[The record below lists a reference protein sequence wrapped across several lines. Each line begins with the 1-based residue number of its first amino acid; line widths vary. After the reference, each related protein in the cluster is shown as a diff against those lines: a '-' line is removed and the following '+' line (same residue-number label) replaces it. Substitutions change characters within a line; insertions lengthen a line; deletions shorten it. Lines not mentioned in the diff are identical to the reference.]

1 MSASSEGQPTIRPS
15 VSLWLHAAMAIAMVA
30 ALRLEDRLWW
40 CACGRW
46 NPWSSDVWGAHNSQ
60 HLVDPYAF
68 THLLHGVGFWWILRL
83 VAARW
88 PVWWRSLATVV
99 LEALWEVWENSPFII
114 ERYRQATAAQGYLGD
129 TVLNSIG
136 DLLSCLAGFWIAQRI
151 GWRWSIALFVVTE
164 VVLALW
170 IRDGLILNILML
182 IWPIEA
188 IKAWQMPAS

>member
-1 MSASSEGQPTIRPS
+1 MSASSERQSTVRGS
-15 VSLWLHAAMAIAMVA
+15 WSLWLHAAVAIAMVA

-40 CACGRW
+40 CACARW
-46 NPWSSDVWGAHNSQ
+46 NLWSSDVWGAHNSQ
-60 HLVDPYAF
+60 HFVDPYAF

-88 PVWWRSLATVV
+88 SVWRQSLATAV

-114 ERYRQATAAQGYLGD
+114 ERYRQETAAQGYLGD

-151 GWRWSIALFVVTE
+151 GWRWSIALFAVTE
-164 VVLALW
+164 IVLALW